1 MLVPDP
7 KVLRTLL
14 TRYAETRFAH
24 AQNPSPE
31 TQRALDDVTYT
42 LCVTTST
49 SGIEAA
55 LGAADSLLAR
65 TCCAHAA
72 EAAEASDP
80 ASAADSGRSA
90 QSART
95 AQSAQEVQVRSRAD
109 LAA

>member
-24 AQNPSPE
+24 AQNPTPE
-31 TQRALDDVTYT
+31 TRRDLDDVTYT

-55 LGAADSLLAR
+55 LAAADALLAR
-65 TCCAHAA
+65 TCCTH
-72 EAAEASDP
+72 
-80 ASAADSGRSA
+80 AADSA
-90 QSART
+90 QE
-95 AQSAQEVQVRSRAD
+95 AQEAQEVRERSQAD

>member
-24 AQNPSPE
+24 AQNPTSQ
-31 TQRALDDVTYT
+31 TRQALDDVTYT

-55 LGAADSLLAR
+55 LATADALLAQTCCTRAAD
-65 TCCAHAA
+65 AA
-72 EAAEASDP
+72 
-80 ASAADSGRSA
+80 G
-90 QSART
+90 
-95 AQSAQEVQVRSRAD
+95 SAQEVPAQSQTD

>member
-24 AQNPSPE
+24 AQNPTPE
-31 TQRALDDVTYT
+31 SQQALDDVTYT

-49 SGIEAA
+49 KTIEAA
-55 LGAADSLLAR
+55 LASADALLAR
-65 TCCAHAA
+65 TCCARAV
-72 EAAEASDP
+72 ETPDSTVTLP
-80 ASAADSGRSA
+80 A
-90 QSART
+90 QN
-95 AQSAQEVQVRSRAD
+95 AQSAQKVSQAD

>member
-24 AQNPSPE
+24 AQDPTPE
-31 TQRALDDVTYT
+31 AQRALDDVTYT

-55 LGAADSLLAR
+55 LAAADALLAR
-65 TCCAHAA
+65 TCCTHAA
-72 EAAEASDP
+72 DAAPTSDP
-80 ASAADSGRSA
+80 
-90 QSART
+90 
-95 AQSAQEVQVRSRAD
+95 VRDMSQAD